1 MQYFHQYAKHGFVV
15 TIEDNTLVGG
25 LGTEI
30 KELIAE
36 KQLSNVTVKTF
47 GYPYVFVEHVTVQQ
61 LEKIY
66 KVDEKA
72 IFNYIKNEINHKNK
86 IKNDKS
92 FYRKS
97 KGQSFKQKDM

>member
-47 GYPYVFVEHVTVQQ
+47 GYPDVFVEHGISSCRASIFLPSSYFPTKFLNVQF
-61 LEKIY
+61 LTTSPSTAASSI
-66 KVDEKA
+66 
-72 IFNYIKNEINHKNK
+72 
-86 IKNDKS
+86 
-92 FYRKS
+92 
-97 KGQSFKQKDM
+97 

>member
-47 GYPYVFVEHVTVQQ
+47 GYPDVFVEHGTVAQ
-61 LEKIY
+61 LREIIGL
-66 KVDEKA
+66 D
-72 IFNYIKNEINHKNK
+72 NESIRKTIENK
-86 IKNDKS
+86 K
-92 FYRKS
+92 
-97 KGQSFKQKDM
+97 

>member
-36 KQLSNVTVKTF
+36 KQISNVTVKAF
-47 GYPYVFVEHVTVQQ
+47 GYPDVFVEHGTVQE

-72 IFNYIKNEINHKNK
+72 IFNYIKNEINHKKK

>member
-47 GYPYVFVEHVTVQQ
+47 GYPDVFVEHGTVAQ
-61 LEKIY
+61 LREIIGL
-66 KVDEKA
+66 D
-72 IFNYIKNEINHKNK
+72 NESI
-86 IKNDKS
+86 
-92 FYRKS
+92 RKTIEN
-97 KGQSFKQKDM
+97 QK